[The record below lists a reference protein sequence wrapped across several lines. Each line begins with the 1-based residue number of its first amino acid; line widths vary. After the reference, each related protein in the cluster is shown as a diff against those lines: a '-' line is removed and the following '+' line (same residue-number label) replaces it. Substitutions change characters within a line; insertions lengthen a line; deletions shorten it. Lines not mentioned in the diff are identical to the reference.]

1 MAQKGLATDQK
12 KARRRGASIVFVDE
26 SGFRLQPV
34 NRRTW
39 APTGETPIQRAWDR
53 YDRLSVISAVTLSPQ
68 RQHISTPFQIH
79 TDNIRTA
86 EAVAFIKALR
96 KSLRGPLI
104 IVLDR
109 WSVHRAAAKQILA
122 SRLKN
127 IEFEWLPAYA
137 PELNPVEA
145 RWSHTKYGDL
155 SNFVPED
162 TPHLKRAVRKSLKNQ
177 ATDHQLKSSFF
188 KTAKLRI

>member
-1 MAQKGLATDQK
+1 M
-12 KARRRGASIVFVDE
+12 
-26 SGFRLQPV
+26 
-34 NRRTW
+34 NRKTW
-39 APTGETPIQRAWDR
+39 APRGQTPVQRSWDR
-53 YDRLSVISAVTLSPQ
+53 YDRLSVISAVTLSSQ
-68 RQHISTPFQIH
+68 RRRISTPFQIH

-96 KSLRGPLI
+96 SRFRSPLI

-122 SRLKN
+122 SRLKK
-127 IEFEWLPAYA
+127 IDFEWLPAYA

-145 RWSHTKYGDL
+145 RWSHTKFGDL
-155 SNFVPED
+155 ANFVPDD
-162 TPHLKRAVRKSLKNQ
+162 TPELKRAVRKSLKKQ
-177 ATDHQLKSSFF
+177 TTDHQLKTSFF

>member
-1 MAQKGLATDQK
+1 
-12 KARRRGASIVFVDE
+12 
-26 SGFRLQPV
+26 V
-34 NRRTW
+34 NRKTW
-39 APTGETPIQRAWDR
+39 APRGQTPVQRAWER
-53 YDRLSVISAVTLSPQ
+53 YDRLSVISAVSLSPQ
-68 RQHISTPFQIH
+68 RRRISTPFQIH

-96 KSLRGPLI
+96 NSFRSPLI

-109 WSVHRAAAKQILA
+109 WSVHRAAAKQISA

-127 IEFEWLPAYA
+127 IDFEWLPAYA

-145 RWSHTKYGDL
+145 RWSHTKFGDL
-155 SNFVPED
+155 ANFVPDD
-162 TPHLKRAVRKSLKNQ
+162 TPELKRVVRKSLKNHT
-177 ATDHQLKSSFF
+177 ADHRLKSSFF